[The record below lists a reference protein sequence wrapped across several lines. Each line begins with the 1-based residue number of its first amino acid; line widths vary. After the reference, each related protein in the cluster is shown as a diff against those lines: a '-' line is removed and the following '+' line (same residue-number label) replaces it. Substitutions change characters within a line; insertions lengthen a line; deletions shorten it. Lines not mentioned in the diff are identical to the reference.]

1 MILNYRFCV
10 DDPYDD
16 DLGMVDISKIFHS
29 VLVGGTCHHDYL
41 TVDTSQDYSVITTD
55 ITEDNEVFK
64 QELENNND
72 GTEIMDGTD
81 SKSSIDR
88 MDMETEASDGKFIET
103 EQTETEVMA
112 QFKSGENVLDWD
124 YQTMQKGSL
133 IRHIKSVHEEVKYS
147 SPHCDYQATA
157 KGNLKAH
164 VQSVH
169 EGVKHFCPHCDY
181 QATTKSYLKAHV
193 QSVHEGVKYSCPH
206 CDYQATTKGHL
217 KTHMHSVHD
226 GTKHSCPHCDYQA
239 TAKGNLKAH
248 VQFVHEGV

>member
-1 MILNYRFCV
+1 MILYYRFCV

-16 DLGMVDISKIFHS
+16 DLGMVDISRIFHS
-29 VLVGGTCHHDYL
+29 VLVGGTCHHNYL

-112 QFKSGENVLDWD
+112 QFKSGENVLERCMQSVCKDEGIESFCQYWD

-133 IRHIKSVHEEVKYS
+133 IRHIKSVHE
-147 SPHCDYQATA
+147 
-157 KGNLKAH
+157 
-164 VQSVH
+164 
-169 EGVKHFCPHCDY
+169 GVR
-181 QATTKSYLKAHV
+181 
-193 QSVHEGVKYSCPH
+193 YSCPH
-206 CDYQATTKGHL
+206 CSYQATQKVNLRNHIKFIHKGVKYSEGVKHSCPHCEYQTSAKGHL
-217 KTHMHSVHD
+217 KTHMQSVHEVV
-226 GTKHSCPHCDYQA
+226 KHSCPHCDYQA
-239 TAKGNLKAH
+239 RTKGRLLAH
-248 VQFVHEGV
+248 VQSVHEGIE